1 VSERRVTLGDLVRG
15 EAPEVFAMLDRL
27 PRPAVSRAPLAWA
40 VLAGAGTGLFV
51 DAALRIPLGLIL
63 QLLAAGAASPVR
75 ALYQIV
81 TVIGVAAAVAVAW
94 RSGGGN
100 AAGAYVGI
108 LATGKLVSVPGI
120 VRFCGIVTPQPDTC
134 SPLRYLLSLWPIVL
148 GIALAIPL
156 RRRMRSAPGDRNP
169 TLEAAGAFAL
179 AESAVFVAY
188 TLVSTGGTG
197 SDATGSEGGIL
208 SLLAAVAG
216 GVACGMVIVR
226 RATHR
231 WRTLGLVSLAVVG
244 LWAFFSLPSFFSQLA
259 AARTLTF
266 TDTPIV
272 FAFAGPPLA
281 MAAAVL
287 VLYIAAVRAASRA

>member
-1 VSERRVTLGDLVRG
+1 LGDLVRG

-63 QLLAAGAASPVR
+63 QLLAAGAAAPVR
-75 ALYQIV
+75 SLYQIV
-81 TVIGVAAAVAVAW
+81 TVIAVAAAVAVAW

-108 LATGKLVSVPGI
+108 LATQNLVRVPGI
-120 VRFCGIVTPQPDTC
+120 VRFCGIALPQPDTC
-134 SPLRYLLSLWPIVL
+134 SPLGYLLSLWPILL

-156 RRRMRSAPGDRNP
+156 RRRTRSAPGDRNP

-179 AESAVFVAY
+179 AETAVFVAY
-188 TLVSTGGTG
+188 TLVSTG
-197 SDATGSEGGIL
+197 ATGSEGGIL

-226 RATHR
+226 RATRR

>member
-1 VSERRVTLGDLVRG
+1 VRERRVTLGELVRG

-27 PRPAVSRAPLAWA
+27 PRPAVSRAPFAWA

-75 ALYQIV
+75 SLYQIV

-108 LATGKLVSVPGI
+108 LAIENLVRLPGI
-120 VRFCGIVTPQPDTC
+120 VRFCGIAVPQPDTC
-134 SPLRYLLSLWPIVL
+134 SPLGYVFSLWPILL
-148 GIALAIPL
+148 GLALAVPL
-156 RRRMRSAPGDRNP
+156 HRRTRSAPGDRNP

-179 AESAVFVAY
+179 AEGAVIAAY
-188 TLVSTGGTG
+188 TLLSTGG
-197 SDATGSEGGIL
+197 SGSEGGVL

-216 GVACGMVIVR
+216 GVACGTVIVR
-226 RATHR
+226 RATR
-231 WRTLGLVSLAVVG
+231 PWRTLGLVSLAVVG

-281 MAAAVL
+281 MAAAGL
-287 VLYIAAVRAASRA
+287 VLYIAAVRAASHA